1 MHILKIS
8 IQNKKGKKETGE
20 NETISKRSVP

>member
-8 IQNKKGKKETGE
+8 IQNKKGKKESGE
-20 NETISKRSVP
+20 SQTISQKAIP